1 MISVKTYN
9 KREGIKFFMSFID
22 ALFHY
27 KKDYLTFM
35 LNFSFTYQHT
45 VLHEYIITMLFIM
58 HNKVQTF
65 RFNNFFGS
73 LFYAQSKL

>member
-1 MISVKTYN
+1 
-9 KREGIKFFMSFID
+9 MSFID

-45 VLHEYIITMLFIM
+45 VMREYIVTMLFIM
-58 HNKVQTF
+58 HNKVQIFDSTI
-65 RFNNFFGS
+65 FGS
-73 LFYAQSKL
+73 LFHTQSKL